1 VGNIYSQL
9 EIDKEVV
16 SSLEVARDRRPLT
29 SHEEMLRQK
38 LKLKS
43 LALSSLKRM
52 IARQESHLVWLK
64 EGDAPTRFFHMHANA
79 CQMKNFICTV
89 EHDGQVLVA
98 EHGNAQAFF
107 QFFYE
112 VLGTPPSRSYSINFH
127 SVGLPQVNLLSLGDH
142 LTEEEVWAVISS
154 LPPDKA
160 SGPDG
165 FVTRFLQ
172 IVWPI
177 IQPEI
182 MAAFDALW
190 HLDTRNL
197 HDINDVVLVLL
208 PKSAEANSV
217 KDYHPISLIH
227 IIGVTH
233 HVSKPHDYVNH
244 MFMRP
249 EVLMKFQV

>member
-107 QFFYE
+107 QFFMRF
-112 VLGTPPSRSYSINFH
+112 LAH
-127 SVGLPQVNLLSLGDH
+127 LPQEATASTFILWASL
-142 LTEEEVWAVISS
+142 
-154 LPPDKA
+154 K
-160 SGPDG
+160 
-165 FVTRFLQ
+165 
-172 IVWPI
+172 
-177 IQPEI
+177 
-182 MAAFDALW
+182 
-190 HLDTRNL
+190 
-197 HDINDVVLVLL
+197 
-208 PKSAEANSV
+208 
-217 KDYHPISLIH
+217 
-227 IIGVTH
+227 
-233 HVSKPHDYVNH
+233 
-244 MFMRP
+244 
-249 EVLMKFQV
+249 